1 MTRSRGVRPA
11 VAGAVA
17 LLAVTSI
24 LVGGPSAV
32 SAQSG
37 QIVVNST
44 TVEPSEPYVGE
55 SVTVRATVSN
65 FESSSGGVD
74 LKEITL
80 RSGGSIVAEANNLG
94 TLGPGGS
101 VDVPLSTTFT
111 SAGEKRLR
119 VHVSGRHENG
129 NVINVEY
136 PVIVTVEERDVRAG
150 LSVTEQTNDTVDVE
164 LTNYG
169 NTNLSNVEI
178 TASVNDSQV
187 AQRYTANLGPDTNR
201 SVVFDTADMSDQ
213 VVLFTATYT
222 VDGETYTTSLSKEI
236 DDESVPGEIRLTS
249 IETTR
254 TTGSV
259 TIQGDAAN
267 IGNTDASSVLLT
279 VKETENVSHGS
290 PSGGYFVGRVE
301 GSEFATFDLTAQL
314 SGEPTTVPIEV
325 SYIVDGDRVTTTQEV
340 PIDSSG
346 TGATPA
352 AGGPQSNRGQGSGG
366 SSGGLPLSLP
376 VIGGV
381 LVVVVLGGV
390 GIYRWRQH

>member
-1 MTRSRGVRPA
+1 M
-11 VAGAVA
+11 
-17 LLAVTSI
+17 
-24 LVGGPSAV
+24 

-74 LKEITL
+74 LKEVTL
-80 RSGGSIVAEANNLG
+80 RSGGRIVAEANNLG

-111 SAGEKRLR
+111 SAGEKQLR

-136 PVIVTVEERDVRAG
+136 PVIVEVEERDVRAG
-150 LSVTEQTNDTVDVE
+150 LSVTEQTNDTVNVE

-201 SVVFDTADMSDQ
+201 SVVFDTDDMSDQ

-267 IGNTDASSVLLT
+267 VGNTDASSVLLT

-346 TGATPA
+346 AGATPA

-390 GIYRWRQH
+390 GIYRWRHH

>member
-1 MTRSRGVRPA
+1 MTAKRGARLA
-11 VAGAVA
+11 VVATVA
-17 LLAVTSI
+17 LVAVTSV
-24 LVGGPSAV
+24 LVASLPAV

-44 TVEPSEPYVGE
+44 TVEPREPYVGE

-74 LKEITL
+74 LREVTL
-80 RSGGSIVAEANNLG
+80 RSGGGIVAEANNLG

-101 VDVPLSTTFT
+101 VDVPLSTTFS
-111 SAGEKRLR
+111 SAGEKQLK

-150 LSVTEQTNDTVDVE
+150 LSVGEQTNDTVNVE

-178 TASVNDSQV
+178 TASVNGSQI
-187 AQRYTANLGPDTNR
+187 AQRYTANLDPDTNR
-201 SVVFDTADMSDQ
+201 SVVFDTADMSDR
-213 VVLFTATYT
+213 VVLFTATYA
-222 VDGETYTTSLSKEI
+222 VDGETFTTTLSEEI
-236 DDESVPGEIRLTS
+236 DDDSVPGEIQLTS

-254 TTGSV
+254 SAGSV

-267 IGNTDASSVLLT
+267 VGNTDASSVLLT
-279 VKETENVSHGS
+279 VEETANVTHGS

-301 GSEFATFDLTAQL
+301 ASEFATFDVTAEL

-340 PIDSSG
+340 PLDSSG
-346 TGATPA
+346 A
-352 AGGPQSNRGQGSGG
+352 APVAAGPQSEQGPGSNESSSGG
-366 SSGGLPLSLP
+366 SQLPLP

>member
-1 MTRSRGVRPA
+1 MAT
-11 VAGAVA
+11 VA
-17 LLAVTSI
+17 LVAVTSV
-24 LVGGPSAV
+24 LVASLPAV

-44 TVEPSEPYVGE
+44 TVEPREPYVGE

-74 LKEITL
+74 LREVTL
-80 RSGGSIVAEANNLG
+80 RSGGGIVAEANNLG

-101 VDVPLSTTFT
+101 VDVPLSTTFS
-111 SAGEKRLR
+111 SAGEKQLK

-150 LSVTEQTNDTVDVE
+150 LSVGEQTNDTVNVE

-178 TASVNDSQV
+178 TASVNGSQI
-187 AQRYTANLGPDTNR
+187 AQRYTANLDPDTNR
-201 SVVFDTADMSDQ
+201 SVVFDTADMSDR
-213 VVLFTATYT
+213 VVLFTATYA
-222 VDGETYTTSLSKEI
+222 VDGETFTTTLSEEI
-236 DDESVPGEIRLTS
+236 DDDSVPGEIQLTS

-254 TTGSV
+254 SAGSV

-267 IGNTDASSVLLT
+267 VGNTDASSVLLT
-279 VKETENVSHGS
+279 VEETANVTHGS

-301 GSEFATFDLTAQL
+301 ASEFATFDVTAEL

-340 PIDSSG
+340 PLDSSG
-346 TGATPA
+346 A
-352 AGGPQSNRGQGSGG
+352 APVAAGPQSEQGPGSNESSSGG
-366 SSGGLPLSLP
+366 SQLPLP

>member
-1 MTRSRGVRPA
+1 MTAKRGARLA
-11 VAGAVA
+11 VVATVA
-17 LLAVTSI
+17 LVAVTSV
-24 LVGGPSAV
+24 LVASLPAV

-44 TVEPSEPYVGE
+44 TVEPREPYVGE

-74 LKEITL
+74 LKEVTL
-80 RSGGSIVAEANNLG
+80 RSGGGIVAEANNLG

-111 SAGEKRLR
+111 SAGEKQLK

-150 LSVTEQTNDTVDVE
+150 LSVGEQTNDTVNVE

-178 TASVNDSQV
+178 TASVNGSQI
-187 AQRYTANLGPDTNR
+187 AQRYTANLDPDANR
-201 SVVFDTADMSDQ
+201 SVVFDTADMSDR

-222 VDGETYTTSLSKEI
+222 VDGEMFTTTLSEEI
-236 DDESVPGEIRLTS
+236 DDDSVPGEIRLTS
-249 IETTR
+249 IETTQR
-254 TTGSV
+254 AGSV

-267 IGNTDASSVLLT
+267 VGNTDASSVLLT
-279 VKETENVSHGS
+279 VEETANVTHGS

-301 GSEFATFDLTAQL
+301 ASEFATFDVTAEL

-340 PIDSSG
+340 PLDSG
-346 TGATPA
+346 GAAPVA
-352 AGGPQSNRGQGSGG
+352 AGSQSEQGPGSNESQSGG
-366 SSGGLPLSLP
+366 SQLPLP

>member
-1 MTRSRGVRPA
+1 MTGGRGVRPA
-11 VAGAVA
+11 IAATVT
-17 LLAVTSI
+17 LLAVTSV
-24 LVGGPSAV
+24 LVGGISAV

-44 TVEPSEPYVGE
+44 TVEPDDPYVGE

-74 LKEITL
+74 LKEVTL
-80 RSGGSIVAEANNLG
+80 RSGGRIVAEANNLG

-111 SAGEKRLR
+111 STGQKQLS

-129 NVINVEY
+129 NVVNVEY

-150 LSVTEQTNDTVDVE
+150 LSVGDQTNDTIEVE

-169 NTNLSNVEI
+169 NTDLSEVEI
-178 TASVNDSQV
+178 VASVNDSEV
-187 AQRYTANLGPDTNR
+187 ARKYTADLDPDTNR
-201 SVVFDTADMSDQ
+201 SVVFDTADLSDQ
-213 VVLFTATYT
+213 VVQFTATYV
-222 VDGETYTTSLSKEI
+222 VDGETYTSSLSEEI
-236 DDESVPGEIRLTS
+236 DDESVPGEIQLTS

-254 TTGSV
+254 SAGTV

-267 IGNTDASSVLLT
+267 VGNTDASSVLLT
-279 VKETENVSHGS
+279 VKETANVSHGS

-301 GSEFATFDLTAQL
+301 ASEFATFDVTAQL
-314 SGEPTTVPIEV
+314 SGEPTSVPIEV
-325 SYIVDGDRVTTTQEV
+325 SYIVDGDRVTTTQQV
-340 PIDSSG
+340 PLDASG
-346 TGATPA
+346 TAPV
-352 AGGPQSNRGQGSGG
+352 AGGPQSDQGPGSNESSSGG
-366 SSGGLPLSLP
+366 SQLPLP
-376 VIGGV
+376 IIGGV
-381 LVVVVLGGV
+381 LVVVVVGGV

>member
-1 MTRSRGVRPA
+1 MTESRGVRPA
-11 VAGAVA
+11 IAGAVA

-65 FESSSGGVD
+65 FESSSGGVN
-74 LKEITL
+74 LREVTL
-80 RSGGSIVAEANNLG
+80 RSGGSIVAEANKLG

-111 SAGEKRLR
+111 SPGEKQLT

-136 PVIVTVEERDVRAG
+136 PVIVEVEERDVRAG
-150 LSVTEQTNDTVDVE
+150 LSVTEQTNDSVNVE

-169 NTNLSNVEI
+169 NTNLSGVEI
-178 TASVNDSQV
+178 VASVNDSEV
-187 AQRYTANLGPDTNR
+187 ARRYTSNLDPDTNR

-222 VDGETYTTSLSKEI
+222 VDGETYTTSLSKEL
-236 DDESVPGEIRLTS
+236 DDDSVPGEIQLTS

-254 TTGSV
+254 SAGSV

-279 VKETENVSHGS
+279 VKETANVSHGS

-301 GSEFATFDLTAQL
+301 ASEFATFDLTAQF

-340 PIDSSG
+340 PLDAGG
-346 TGATPA
+346 TA
-352 AGGPQSNRGQGSGG
+352 AVADGPQSNQGPGSNESSSGG
-366 SSGGLPLSLP
+366 SQLPVP